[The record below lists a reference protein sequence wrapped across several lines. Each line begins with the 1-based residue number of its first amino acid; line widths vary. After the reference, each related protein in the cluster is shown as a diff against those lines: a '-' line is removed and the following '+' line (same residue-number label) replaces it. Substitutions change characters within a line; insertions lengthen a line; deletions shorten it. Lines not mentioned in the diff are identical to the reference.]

1 MESVRPAEPGDL
13 DRCAELVAAAAA
25 EAEDRRGGPLLVRR
39 GADAAAARHPAN
51 PSTLVARWAGGS
63 DHRLVVG
70 SIDDVTVGVAAGTLT
85 GRGGDRLGLFEC
97 CYVEPGA
104 RQVGVGTA
112 LVADI
117 LAWFGNRGC
126 HGVDAWA
133 LPGDRATKQLL
144 EAAGLSARLLV
155 LHRRLP

>member
-1 MESVRPAEPGDL
+1 MESVRPAGPGDVA
-13 DRCAELVAAAAA
+13 RCTELLVAAAV
-25 EAEDRRGGPLLVRR
+25 EADARRGGTLLVTR
-39 GADAAAARHPAN
+39 GADVAVERPADL
-51 PSTLVARWAGGS
+51 STLVARWVAGG

-70 SIDDVTVGVAAGTLT
+70 SIDEVPVGVAAGTLT
-85 GRGGDRLGLFEC
+85 GSARDRLGLVEC

-104 RQVGVGTA
+104 RQVGLGTA
-112 LVADI
+112 LMAD
-117 LAWFGNRGC
+117 LVAWFADRGC
-126 HGVDAWA
+126 RGVDAWA